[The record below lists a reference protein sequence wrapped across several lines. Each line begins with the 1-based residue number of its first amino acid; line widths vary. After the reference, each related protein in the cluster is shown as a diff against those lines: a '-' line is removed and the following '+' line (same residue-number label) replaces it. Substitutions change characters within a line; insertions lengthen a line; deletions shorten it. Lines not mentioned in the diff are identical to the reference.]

1 MPTASATTYS
11 RSNGDFPVLGE
22 VAPNWRGYFS
32 EMLSLPR
39 CPRAKIP
46 PDCLRPFRRVRTIP
60 MIRNVL
66 PCAKPDTLVLA
77 HVVEKL
83 H

>member
-39 CPRAKIP
+39 CPEPRFRQIVY
-46 PDCLRPFRRVRTIP
+46 DPFGGCVRYQ
-60 MIRNVL
+60 
-66 PCAKPDTLVLA
+66 
-77 HVVEKL
+77 
-83 H
+83 